1 MNTKFFEEVIY
12 KNINNRLK
20 ESFIR
25 NNYLDFYNFIQNNF
39 EADSFL
45 EKLFIF
51 YKGRAFCYT
60 CNKQT
65 AFISFKKGYLKY
77 CSVICAS
84 NSQEVR
90 DRYKNT
96 CLEKYGHNNVSKSE
110 SIRVKKK
117 EKDMEKFGVSCQ
129 LKSERV
135 KKIIEDKYGVD
146 NVFKLQDVQ
155 DKIKKTNLEKYGVD
169 TLLKSD
175 EVRKIYKQK
184 MLEKYGVDSYSK
196 TKKYKSTMSIHHL
209 KKTTNDIRLDGYE
222 IISKSS
228 CINVLR
234 HKECNQTF
242 EIQTQLIRKRYNSNN
257 EICMICNPH
266 SPSMNERELFDFVKS
281 IGYNP
286 IKYRDKKFEIDV
298 FLEELNIGFEFNG
311 LYWHSELFKDKYY
324 HFEKYHYFRD
334 KGIQVYFIYEDD
346 WKHKCDIIK
355 SIIKNKLKT
364 TKRRIHARKCQIKEI
379 DNNTCK
385 YFLNNNHIQ
394 GWCVSKFRY
403 GLFLNTELVAVLTLG
418 KKRINLGQKDEE
430 GTFEILRFCNQ
441 VDTSVIGGFSK
452 LLKHFLQYNS
462 ARKIITYADCSLS
475 NGALYVKNGFSF
487 ISFTEPNYFYFSKKE
502 NKKINRFNFTKQ
514 KLVKM
519 GFDADSTEKEI
530 MFDRD
535 YFRIYD
541 SGSLKFELNIN

>member
-12 KNINNRLK
+12 KNVNNRLK

-25 NNYLDFYNFIQNNF
+25 NNYLDFYRFIENKY

-51 YKGRAFCYT
+51 YKGRTFCYA
-60 CNKQT
+60 CNKKT
-65 AFISFKKGYLKY
+65 TFISFKKGYLKY
-77 CSVICAS
+77 CSVECAS
-84 NSQEVR
+84 NSIEVR
-90 DRYKNT
+90 EKYKKT

-110 SIRVKKK
+110 SIKVKKK
-117 EKDMEKFGVSCQ
+117 EKNLEKFGVSCHLQ
-129 LKSERV
+129 SESV
-135 KKIIEDKYGVD
+135 KKIIENKYGVD

-155 DKIKKTNLEKYGVD
+155 NKIKKTNLEKYGVD
-169 TLLKSD
+169 TPLKSN

-184 MLEKYGVDSYSK
+184 LLEKYGVDSYSK
-196 TKKYKSTMSIHHL
+196 TKKYKDTMYNHSL
-209 KKTTNDIRLDGYE
+209 KKIMNDIRLDGYE

-228 CINVLR
+228 YINVVK

-266 SPSMNERELFDFVKS
+266 SPSMNERALFEFIKS

-298 FLEELNIGFEFNG
+298 FLEDLNIGFEFNG

-324 HFEKYHYFRD
+324 HFEKYHYFRE

-346 WKHKCDIIK
+346 WQHKRHIIK
-355 SIIKNKLKT
+355 SIIKSKLKIT
-364 TKRRIHARKCQIKEI
+364 ERRIYARKCQIQEI
-379 DNNTCK
+379 DDKTCK

-403 GLFLNTELVAVLTLG
+403 GLFLNTELVAILTVG
-418 KKRINLGQKDEE
+418 KKRINLGQKDKQ
-430 GTFEILRFCNQ
+430 GDFEILRYCSLI
-441 VDTSVIGGFSK
+441 DSSVIGGFSK
-452 LLKHFLQYNS
+452 LLNHFLENNS
-462 ARKIITYADCSLS
+462 VQKIITYADCSLS
-475 NGALYVKNGFSF
+475 NGELYYRNGFNF
-487 ISFTEPNYFYFSKKE
+487 LSFTEPNYYYFSKKE

-519 GFDADSTEKEI
+519 GFNPNSTEKEI

-541 SGSLKFELNIN
+541 SGSLKFELTMN